1 MNDIAGS
8 VRLHAQLL
16 SDQQLRRLE
25 GRLGQLGADDRLA
38 VVELAHSVAFQVAES
53 LLAGQLYPATPVIN
67 YLFQAVIEA
76 TEEAI
81 LNSMFAA
88 ETMVGRDGH
97 VRHALPIEQT
107 MEIMGRHG
115 RRATPNG

>member
-1 MNDIAGS
+1 
-8 VRLHAQLL
+8 V
-16 SDQQLRRLE
+16 LRH
-25 GRLGQLGADDRLA
+25 GQA
-38 VVELAHSVAFQVAES
+38 AEA

-97 VRHALPIEQT
+97 VRHAVPIDEVVG
-107 MEIMGRHG
+107 ILRRHG
-115 RRATPNG
+115 RHATNIV

>member
-53 LLAGQLYPATPVIN
+53 LL
-67 YLFQAVIEA
+67 
-76 TEEAI
+76 EEAQQDPRV
-81 LNSMFAA
+81 A
-88 ETMVGRDGH
+88 R
-97 VRHALPIEQT
+97 AL
-107 MEIMGRHG
+107 
-115 RRATPNG
+115 ASVYS